1 MTGLTISEC
10 RDGIVDVVIDR
21 SPDNLMSVEMCS
33 ELMKLA
39 NDPPVDAHIL
49 RLRAVGGM
57 FCGGRDRAGTDPAD
71 LVAETQI
78 LAGLHRAL
86 RESRLVSI
94 AEVHGDAAG
103 FGVGLIAA
111 CDVSI
116 AMRDSAFWFPEVG
129 IDLAPALVLAWL
141 PRMVGDRDAFW
152 LTSTGERISADRA
165 ERLGLVNEVVADA
178 DALTE
183 AVTRRIST
191 LRARN
196 PRIHAE
202 IKSMIRTF
210 NALDENQALETS
222 IHRLTVG
229 ALRRHE
235 GTAAASTPL
244 VP

>member
-1 MTGLTISEC
+1 MTDLTIAEC
-10 RDGIVDVVIDR
+10 RDGVVDVVIDR

-33 ELMKLA
+33 ELTNLA
-39 NDPPVDAHIL
+39 TDPPADAHIL
-49 RLRAVGGM
+49 RLRAAGGM
-57 FCGGRDRAGTDPAD
+57 FCGGRDRAGTDPAE
-71 LVAETQI
+71 LVAETEI

-116 AMRDSAFWFPEVG
+116 AVRDASFWFPEVG

-141 PRMVGDRDAFW
+141 PRMVGDREAFW
-152 LTSTGERISADRA
+152 LTATGERISADRA
-165 ERLGLVNEVVADA
+165 ERLGLINEVVDGA
-178 DALTE
+178 DALTD

-235 GTAAASTPL
+235 GTPS
-244 VP
+244 

>member
-1 MTGLTISEC
+1 M
-10 RDGIVDVVIDR
+10 
-21 SPDNLMSVEMCS
+21 
-33 ELMKLA
+33 
-39 NDPPVDAHIL
+39 
-49 RLRAVGGM
+49 RA
-57 FCGGRDRAGTDPAD
+57 
-71 LVAETQI
+71 
-78 LAGLHRAL
+78 
-86 RESRLVSI
+86 
-94 AEVHGDAAG
+94 
-103 FGVGLIAA
+103 
-111 CDVSI
+111 
-116 AMRDSAFWFPEVG
+116 SAFWIPEVG

-152 LTSTGERISADRA
+152 LPATGERISADRA
-165 ERLGLVNEVVADA
+165 ERLGLINEVVADA

-235 GTAAASTPL
+235 STAAASTPL

>member
-1 MTGLTISEC
+1 MTDLTISEC
-10 RDGIVDVVIDR
+10 RDGVVDVVIDR

-33 ELMKLA
+33 KLTTLA
-39 NDPPVDAHIL
+39 TDPPADAHIL
-49 RLRAVGGM
+49 RLRAVGEI

-71 LVAETQI
+71 LVAETRI

-94 AEVHGDAAG
+94 AEVHADAAG

-116 AMRDSAFWFPEVG
+116 AVRDAAFWFPEIG
-129 IDLAPALVLAWL
+129 INLAPALVLAWL
-141 PRMVGDRDAFW
+141 PRMVGERDAFW
-152 LTSTGERISADRA
+152 LTATGERISAERA
-165 ERLGLVNEVVADA
+165 ERLGLINEVVAGE

-191 LRARN
+191 LRAHN

-235 GTAAASTPL
+235 GTAAAGTPS
-244 VP
+244 

>member
-1 MTGLTISEC
+1 M
-10 RDGIVDVVIDR
+10 
-21 SPDNLMSVEMCS
+21 
-33 ELMKLA
+33 LA
-39 NDPPVDAHIL
+39 TNPPADAHIL
-49 RLRAVGGM
+49 RLRAVGEM

-94 AEVHGDAAG
+94 AEVHADAAG

-116 AMRDSAFWFPEVG
+116 AVRGTAFWFPEVG
-129 IDLAPALVLAWL
+129 INLAPALVLAWL

-152 LTSTGERISADRA
+152 LTATGERISADRA
-165 ERLGLVNEVVADA
+165 ERLGLINEVVDGA
-178 DALTE
+178 DALTD
-183 AVTRRIST
+183 AVTGRINT
-191 LRARN
+191 LRAHN

-222 IHRLTVG
+222 IHRLAVG

-235 GTAAASTPL
+235 GTPS
-244 VP
+244 

>member
-1 MTGLTISEC
+1 MTELKIDEC
-10 RDGIVDVVIDR
+10 RDGVVDVVIDR
-21 SPDNLMSVEMCS
+21 APDNLMSVEMCAQ
-33 ELMKLA
+33 LTALA
-39 NDPPVDAHIL
+39 TDPPADAHIL
-49 RLRAVGGM
+49 RLRAIGGM

-71 LVAETQI
+71 LVAETRV

-94 AEVHGDAAG
+94 AEVHADAAG

-111 CDVSI
+111 CDVSV
-116 AMRDSAFWFPEVG
+116 AVRDAAFWFPEVG
-129 IDLAPALVLAWL
+129 INLAPALVLAWL

-152 LTSTGERISADRA
+152 LTATGERISADRA
-165 ERLGLVNEVVADA
+165 ERLGLINEVVADA
-178 DALTE
+178 NALTE
-183 AVTRRIST
+183 TVTRRIT
-191 LRARN
+191 ALRTRN

-235 GTAAASTPL
+235 GTSAAGTPS
-244 VP
+244 

>member
-1 MTGLTISEC
+1 MTGLKIDEC
-10 RDGIVDVVIDR
+10 RDGVVDVVIDR

-33 ELMKLA
+33 RLTALVT
-39 NDPPVDAHIL
+39 DPPVDAHIL
-49 RLRAVGGM
+49 RLRAVGEM

-71 LVAETQI
+71 LVAETRV

-94 AEVHGDAAG
+94 AEVQADAAG

-111 CDVSI
+111 CDVSV
-116 AMRDSAFWFPEVG
+116 AVRDATFWFPEIG
-129 IDLAPALVLAWL
+129 INLAPALVLAWL
-141 PRMVGDRDAFW
+141 PRLVGERDAFW
-152 LTSTGERISADRA
+152 LTATGERIPAERA
-165 ERLGLVNEVVADA
+165 ERLGLINEVVADA

-183 AVTRRIST
+183 AVSRRIT
-191 LRARN
+191 MLRGHN

-235 GTAAASTPL
+235 GAAAAANAPS
-244 VP
+244 